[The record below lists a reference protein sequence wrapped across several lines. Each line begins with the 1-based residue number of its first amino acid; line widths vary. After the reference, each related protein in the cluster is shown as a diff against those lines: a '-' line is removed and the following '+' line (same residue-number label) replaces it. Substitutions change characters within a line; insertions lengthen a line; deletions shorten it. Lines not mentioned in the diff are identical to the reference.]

1 MFKLALAACLL
12 LTWGCVAQT
21 REGRPFNED
30 RQCWGALQEAGEY
43 SGPDGCDLV
52 ITYARAPDGELWQ
65 FSDACPPDNFTVVRD
80 DALRAT
86 LSATSPCEQAVM
98 P

>member
-21 REGRPFNED
+21 REGRPFDAD
-30 RQCWGALQEAGEY
+30 RQCWRAPQEAGEY
-43 SGPDGCDLV
+43 SGPSGCDLA

-65 FSDACPPDNFTVVRD
+65 FSDACPPDDFTVVN
-80 DALRAT
+80 DATLTTT
-86 LSATSPCEQAVM
+86 LSAASPCE
-98 P
+98 